1 MWSLHV
7 LIYPA
12 WIGAGFTAAGPAVH
26 LVLLT
31 AKQMALPLKMG
42 FVSLI
47 LLGSGLGEKKK
58 KISCFS

>member
-42 FVSLI
+42 W
-47 LLGSGLGEKKK
+47 GTWGEMGLGEKEKH
-58 KISCFS
+58 IFCFS